1 MDVMGIIA
9 FSTALP
15 LAGSALT
22 FAIITLSKCDNLEK
36 RVKELE
42 GKIKEG

>member
-15 LAGSALT
+15 LAGSALF
-22 FAIITLSKCDNLEK
+22 FAIIAQSKFSRNTRTAKTLPQNSK
-36 RVKELE
+36 
-42 GKIKEG
+42 